1 MRTLT
6 IALSTAGLLLF
17 GSCSGQVNPAQKEQV
32 PTALELKNNLDSVSY
47 GLGILVAQ
55 NLKQQGLDGVNTAL
69 VAKGMEDALKNSEP
83 RVDAAGANKLLQDF
97 VMKEQAKK
105 GEKALAEGKL
115 FLEKNAKRAGVTTLP
130 SGLQYEVMKAGTGPK
145 PTQTDKVTVHYH
157 GTLLDGSVF
166 DSSVN
171 RGEPANFGVTQ
182 VIAGW
187 TEALQL
193 MPKGSKWKLFIPSNL
208 AYGERGGPGGK
219 IGPNTTLIFEVEL
232 LEIVAK

>member
-6 IALSTAGLLLF
+6 IVLSMAGMTLC
-17 GSCSGQVNPAQKEQV
+17 GSLAAQ
-32 PTALELKNNLDSVSY
+32 ELKNTLDSVSY
-47 GLGILVAQ
+47 SLGILIAQ
-55 NLKQQGLDGVNTAL
+55 NLKQQGLDGVNTTL
-69 VAKGMEDALKNSEP
+69 VAKGLEDALKNSEAK
-83 RVDAAGANKLLQDF
+83 VDPAGANKVLQDYM
-97 VMKEQAKK
+97 MKEQAKK
-105 GEKALAEGKL
+105 GEKAMAEGKL
-115 FLEKNAKRAGVTTLP
+115 FLEGNAKRAGVTTLP
-130 SGLQYEVMKAGTGPK
+130 SGLQYEIMKAGTGAK
-145 PTQTDKVTVHYH
+145 PTKTDKVTVHYH

-171 RGEPANFGVTQ
+171 RGQPSTFGVTQ

-219 IGPNTTLIFEVEL
+219 IGPNTTLVFEVEL
-232 LEIVAK
+232 LEITQ

>member
-6 IALSTAGLLLF
+6 IVLSMAGMTLS
-17 GSCSGQVNPAQKEQV
+17 GSLAAQ
-32 PTALELKNNLDSVSY
+32 ELKNTLDSVSY
-47 GLGILVAQ
+47 SLGILIAQ
-55 NLKQQGLDGVNTAL
+55 NLKQQGLDVIHTDVFAKAL
-69 VAKGMEDALKNSEP
+69 EAGLKNGEP
-83 RVDAAGANKLLQDF
+83 KIDPAGANKLLQDYM
-97 VMKEQAKK
+97 MKEQGKK
-105 GEKALAEGKL
+105 GEKAMAEGKL
-115 FLEKNAKRAGVTTLP
+115 FLEGNAKRAGVTTLP
-130 SGLQYEVMKAGTGPK
+130 SGLQYEIMKAGTGPK
-145 PTQTDKVTVHYH
+145 PTKTDKVTVHYH

-166 DSSVN
+166 DSSVT
-171 RGEPANFGVTQ
+171 RGQPATFGVTQ

-232 LEIVAK
+232 LEITQ